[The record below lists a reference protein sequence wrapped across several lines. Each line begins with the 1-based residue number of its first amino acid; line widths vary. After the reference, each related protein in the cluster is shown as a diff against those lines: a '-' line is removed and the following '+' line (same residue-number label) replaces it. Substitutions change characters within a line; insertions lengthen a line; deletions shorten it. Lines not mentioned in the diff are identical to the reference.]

1 MPWLARQMVRLV
13 VVLFC
18 VTLLT
23 YMIVNILP
31 GDVAIVILGSLA
43 TPEDIA
49 GLRADLGLDRPML
62 VRYFDWLGS
71 ALSGDLG
78 RSYRS
83 GEPVVQA
90 ILDRLPVSLQL
101 MVMAQV
107 IALGIA
113 IPVALLSVRRP
124 GGIFDRISA
133 SAAFGF
139 LAMPNFML
147 GIVLIYLF
155 SVTFDLLPA
164 TGFTP
169 MSEGLWDNLE
179 SMILPSLTLGLIEWT
194 VLMRVLRSDLLT
206 TLKEDFIL
214 LARAKGLPQW
224 RVLLQHALRPSS
236 FTLITIL
243 GLNIGGLIGGA
254 VIVEQIFALPGV
266 GRLLLGAIFNRDLI
280 LVQGTVAFIAV
291 GFVVINFLVDMLYAV
306 LDPRVRHVRFRS

>member
-1 MPWLARQMVRLV
+1 MYWLARQVLRLV

-23 YMIVNILP
+23 YLIVNILP
-31 GDVAIVILGSLA
+31 GDVAIVILGTLA
-43 TPEDIA
+43 TPQDIA

-78 RSYRS
+78 RSYRN
-83 GEPVVQA
+83 GEPVAQA
-90 ILDRLPVSLQL
+90 IADRLPVSLQL
-101 MVMAQV
+101 MVMAQI

-113 IPVALLSVRRP
+113 VPAALLSVRRP
-124 GGIFDRISA
+124 GGLFDRMSA

-139 LAMPNFML
+139 LATPNFML
-147 GIVLIYLF
+147 GILLIYLF

-169 MSEGLWDNLE
+169 MSESLWGNFE

-214 LARAKGLPQW
+214 LARAKGLPPW

-236 FTLITIL
+236 FTLITVL

-266 GRLLLGAIFNRDLI
+266 GRLLLGGIFNRDLI
-280 LVQGTVAFIAV
+280 LVQGTVSFIAA
-291 GFVVINFLVDMLYAV
+291 GFVLINFLVDMLYAV
-306 LDPRVRHVRFRS
+306 LDPRVRYVRFRS

>member
-1 MPWLARQMVRLV
+1 MPWLARQLVRLV

-31 GDVAIVILGSLA
+31 GDVAIVILGNLA
-43 TPEDIA
+43 TPQDIA

-78 RSYRS
+78 RSYRN

-90 ILDRLPVSLQL
+90 IVDRLPVSLQL

-124 GGIFDRISA
+124 GGLIDRISA

-155 SVTFDLLPA
+155 SVSFDLLPA

-169 MSEGLWDNLE
+169 ISEGLWDNLE

-266 GRLLLGAIFNRDLI
+266 GRLLLGGIFNRDLI

>member
-1 MPWLARQMVRLV
+1 MPWLARQLVRLV

-31 GDVAIVILGSLA
+31 GDVAIVILGNLA

-78 RSYRS
+78 RSYRN

-101 MVMAQV
+101 MVMAQL

-113 IPVALLSVRRP
+113 IPVALLSARRP
-124 GGIFDRISA
+124 GGLFDRISA

-155 SVTFDLLPA
+155 SVSFDLLPA

-214 LARAKGLPQW
+214 LARAKGLPPW

-266 GRLLLGAIFNRDLI
+266 GRLLLGGIFNRDLI

>member
-1 MPWLARQMVRLV
+1 MHWLARQLLRLV
-13 VVLFC
+13 AVLFC

-23 YMIVNILP
+23 YLIVNILP

-43 TPEDIA
+43 TPQDIA
-49 GLRADLGLDRPML
+49 GLRADLGLDRPIL

-78 RSYRS
+78 RSYRNS
-83 GEPVVQA
+83 EPVAQA
-90 ILDRLPVSLQL
+90 IGARLPVSLEL
-101 MVMAQV
+101 MVMAQL

-113 IPVALLSVRRP
+113 IPTALLSVRRP
-124 GGIFDRISA
+124 GGLFDRISA

-139 LAMPNFML
+139 LAVPSFML
-147 GIVLIYLF
+147 GIVLIYVF
-155 SVTFDLLPA
+155 SVSLDLLPA

-169 MSEGLWDNLE
+169 LSESLWGNIE
-179 SMILPSLTLGLIEWT
+179 SMILPALSLGLIEWT

-214 LARAKGLPQW
+214 LARAKGLPPW
-224 RVLLQHALRPSS
+224 RVLLQHALRPSC

-243 GLNIGGLIGGA
+243 GLNVGGLIGGA

-266 GRLLLGAIFNRDLI
+266 GRLLLGGIFNRDLI
-280 LVQGTVAFIAV
+280 LVQGTVSFIAA
-291 GFVVINFLVDMLYAV
+291 GFVIINFLVDMLYAV
-306 LDPRVRHVRFRS
+306 LDPRVRHVRFRN

>member
-1 MPWLARQMVRLV
+1 VPWIVRQLVRLV

-43 TPEDIA
+43 TPQDIA

-78 RSYRS
+78 RSYRN
-83 GEPVVQA
+83 GEPVAQA

-113 IPVALLSVRRP
+113 IPVALLSVRKP
-124 GGIFDRISA
+124 GGLFDRISA

-169 MSEGLWDNLE
+169 MSEGLWDNFE

-214 LARAKGLPQW
+214 LARVKGLSPW

-266 GRLLLGAIFNRDLI
+266 GRLLLGGIFNRDLI

>member
-1 MPWLARQMVRLV
+1 MHWLARQLLRLV

-18 VTLLT
+18 VTLVT
-23 YMIVNILP
+23 FVIVNILP
-31 GDVAIVILGSLA
+31 GDIAIVILGTLA
-43 TPEDIA
+43 TPQDIA

-78 RSYRS
+78 RSYRN
-83 GEPVVQA
+83 GEPVAQA
-90 ILDRLPVSLQL
+90 IADRLPVSLELMILAQL
-101 MVMAQV
+101 V
-107 IALGIA
+107 ALGIA
-113 IPVALLSVRRP
+113 VPVALLSARKP
-124 GGIFDRISA
+124 GGFFDRLSA

-164 TGFTP
+164 TGFSP
-169 MSEGLWDNLE
+169 LSDGLWDNLE
-179 SMILPSLTLGLIEWT
+179 SMILPAQTLGLVEWT
-194 VLMRVLRSDLLT
+194 VLMRVLRADLLT

-214 LARAKGLPQW
+214 LARAKGLPPW
-224 RVLLQHALRPSS
+224 RVLMLHALRPSS

-266 GRLLLGAIFNRDLI
+266 GRLLLGGIFNRDLI
-280 LVQGTVAFIAV
+280 LVQGTVSFIAAA
-291 GFVVINFLVDMLYAV
+291 FVIINFLVDMLYAV

>member
-1 MPWLARQMVRLV
+1 MPWIFRQLARLV

-31 GDVAIVILGSLA
+31 GDVAIVILGNLA

-49 GLRADLGLDRPML
+49 GLRKDLGLDRPML

-78 RSYRS
+78 RSYRN

-169 MSEGLWDNLE
+169 MSEGLWDNFV
-179 SMILPSLTLGLIEWT
+179 SMILPSMTLGLIEWT

-214 LARAKGLPQW
+214 LARAKGLPPW

-266 GRLLLGAIFNRDLI
+266 GRLLLGGIFNRDLI

>member
-1 MPWLARQMVRLV
+1 MHWLARQVLRLA

-23 YMIVNILP
+23 YLIVNILP
-31 GDVAIVILGSLA
+31 GDVAMVILGSLA
-43 TPEDIA
+43 TPQDIA

-78 RSYRS
+78 RSYRN
-83 GEPVVQA
+83 GEPVAQA
-90 ILDRLPVSLQL
+90 IADRLPVSLQL
-101 MVMAQV
+101 MVMAQI

-113 IPVALLSVRRP
+113 VPAALLSVRRP
-124 GGIFDRISA
+124 GGLFDRMSA

-164 TGFTP
+164 TGFSP
-169 MSEGLWDNLE
+169 MSEGLWDNLV
-179 SMILPSLTLGLIEWT
+179 SMTLPALTLGLIEWT

-214 LARAKGLPQW
+214 LARAKGLPPW

-236 FTLITIL
+236 FTLITVL

-266 GRLLLGAIFNRDLI
+266 GRLLLGGIFNRDLI
-280 LVQGTVAFIAV
+280 LVQGTVSFIAA
-291 GFVVINFLVDMLYAV
+291 GFVLINFLVDMLYAV
-306 LDPRVRHVRFRS
+306 LDPRVRYARFRS

>member
-1 MPWLARQMVRLV
+1 MQWLLRQLVRLV

-23 YMIVNILP
+23 FFIVNILP

-43 TPEDIA
+43 TPQDIA

-78 RSYRS
+78 RSYRN
-83 GEPVVQA
+83 GEPVAQA

-101 MVMAQV
+101 MVMAQL

-169 MSEGLWDNLE
+169 MSEGLWDNFV

-214 LARAKGLPQW
+214 LARSKGLPPW

-266 GRLLLGAIFNRDLI
+266 GRLLLGGIFNRDLI
-280 LVQGTVAFIAV
+280 LVQGTVSFIAV

>member
-1 MPWLARQMVRLV
+1 MPWLARQLVRLV

-31 GDVAIVILGSLA
+31 GDVAIVILGNLA
-43 TPEDIA
+43 TPQDIA

-78 RSYRS
+78 RSYRN

-155 SVTFDLLPA
+155 SVSFDLLPA

-214 LARAKGLPQW
+214 LARAKGLPPW

-266 GRLLLGAIFNRDLI
+266 GRLLLGGIFNRDLI

>member
-1 MPWLARQMVRLV
+1 MPWLLRQLVRLV

-23 YMIVNILP
+23 FFIVNILP

-43 TPEDIA
+43 TPQDIA

-78 RSYRS
+78 RSYRN

-107 IALGIA
+107 VALGIA
-113 IPVALLSVRRP
+113 IPVALLSVRKP

-169 MSEGLWDNLE
+169 MSEGLWDNFV

-214 LARAKGLPQW
+214 LARAKGLPPW

-266 GRLLLGAIFNRDLI
+266 GRLLLGGIFNRDLI
-280 LVQGTVAFIAV
+280 LVQGTVSFIAV

>member
-1 MPWLARQMVRLV
+1 MHWLARQLLRLV

-23 YMIVNILP
+23 YFIVNILP

-43 TPEDIA
+43 TPQDIA

-78 RSYRS
+78 RSYRN
-83 GEPVVQA
+83 GEPVAQA
-90 ILDRLPVSLQL
+90 IADRLPVSLQL
-101 MVMAQV
+101 MVMAQLL
-107 IALGIA
+107 ALCIA

-124 GGIFDRISA
+124 GGFFDRLSA

-169 MSEGLWDNLE
+169 MSEGLWDNLV
-179 SMILPSLTLGLIEWT
+179 SMTLPALTLGLIEWT

-236 FTLITIL
+236 FTLITVL

-266 GRLLLGAIFNRDLI
+266 GRLLLGGIFNRDLI
-280 LVQGTVAFIAV
+280 LVQGTVSFIAA
-291 GFVVINFLVDMLYAV
+291 GFVLINFLVDMLYAV
-306 LDPRVRHVRFRS
+306 LDPRVRYARFRS

>member
-1 MPWLARQMVRLV
+1 MHWLARQLLRLV
-13 VVLFC
+13 AVLFC
-18 VTLLT
+18 VTLVTFL
-23 YMIVNILP
+23 IVNILP
-31 GDVAIVILGSLA
+31 GDVTIVILGTLA
-43 TPEDIA
+43 TPQDIA

-78 RSYRS
+78 RSYRN
-83 GEPVVQA
+83 GEPVAQA
-90 ILDRLPVSLQL
+90 IADRLPVSLELMILAQL
-101 MVMAQV
+101 V
-107 IALGIA
+107 ALGIA
-113 IPVALLSVRRP
+113 IPVALLSVRKP
-124 GGIFDRISA
+124 GGLFDRISA

-155 SVTFDLLPA
+155 SVSFDLLPA
-164 TGFTP
+164 TGFSP
-169 MSEGLWDNLE
+169 LSDGLWENLE
-179 SMILPSLTLGLIEWT
+179 SMILPALTLGLIEWT

-214 LARAKGLPQW
+214 LARAKGLPPW

-266 GRLLLGAIFNRDLI
+266 GRLLLGGIFNRDLI
-280 LVQGTVAFIAV
+280 LVQGTVSFIAA
-291 GFVVINFLVDMLYAV
+291 GFVIINFLVDMLYAV
-306 LDPRVRHVRFRS
+306 LDPRVRHVRFRN

>member
-1 MPWLARQMVRLV
+1 MPWLARQVVRLV
-13 VVLFC
+13 VELLC

-23 YMIVNILP
+23 YFIVNILP
-31 GDVAIVILGSLA
+31 GDVAIVILGTLA

-62 VRYFDWLGS
+62 VRYVDWLGS

-83 GEPVVQA
+83 GEPVAQA

-101 MVMAQV
+101 MVMAQI
-107 IALGIA
+107 IALGIS
-113 IPVALLSVRRP
+113 IPVALLSVRKP
-124 GGIFDRISA
+124 GGLFDRLSA

-169 MSEGLWDNLE
+169 MSEGLWDNFE

-214 LARAKGLPQW
+214 LARAKGLPPW

-266 GRLLLGAIFNRDLI
+266 GRLLLGGIFNRDLI
-280 LVQGTVAFIAV
+280 LVQGTVSFIAV

>member
-1 MPWLARQMVRLV
+1 VHWLARQLLRLV
-13 VVLFC
+13 AVLFC

-23 YMIVNILP
+23 FLIVNILP
-31 GDVAIVILGSLA
+31 GDVAVAILGGLA
-43 TPEDIA
+43 TPQDLA
-49 GLRADLGLDRPML
+49 GLRADLGLDRPLL

-78 RSYRS
+78 RSHRS
-83 GEPVVQA
+83 GEPVAQA
-90 ILDRLPVSLQL
+90 IIDRLPVSLQL
-101 MVMAQV
+101 MVMAQL

-113 IPVALLSVRRP
+113 VPAALFSVRRP
-124 GGIFDRISA
+124 GGLFDRLST
-133 SAAFGF
+133 STAFGF
-139 LAMPNFML
+139 LAVPNFML

-169 MSEGLWDNLE
+169 LSEGLWGNLE
-179 SMILPSLTLGLIEWT
+179 SMILPALTLGLIEWT

-214 LARAKGLPQW
+214 LARAKGLPPW
-224 RVLLQHALRPSS
+224 RVLLGHALRPSS
-236 FTLITIL
+236 FTLITIV

-266 GRLLLGAIFNRDLI
+266 GRLLLGGIFNRDLI
-280 LVQGTVAFIAV
+280 LVQGTVSFIAV
-291 GFVVINFLVDMLYAV
+291 AFVVVNFLVDMLYAV

>member
-1 MPWLARQMVRLV
+1 MPWIFRQLARLG
-13 VVLFC
+13 VVLLC

-31 GDVAIVILGSLA
+31 GDVAIVILGNLA

-78 RSYRS
+78 RSYRN

-169 MSEGLWDNLE
+169 MSEGLWDNFI
-179 SMILPSLTLGLIEWT
+179 SMILPSMTLGLIEWT

-214 LARAKGLPQW
+214 LARAKGLPPW

-266 GRLLLGAIFNRDLI
+266 GRLLLGGIFNRDLI

>member
-1 MPWLARQMVRLV
+1 
-13 VVLFC
+13 
-18 VTLLT
+18 
-23 YMIVNILP
+23 
-31 GDVAIVILGSLA
+31 
-43 TPEDIA
+43 
-49 GLRADLGLDRPML
+49 
-62 VRYFDWLGS
+62 
-71 ALSGDLG
+71 
-78 RSYRS
+78 
-83 GEPVVQA
+83 
-90 ILDRLPVSLQL
+90 
-101 MVMAQV
+101 
-107 IALGIA
+107 
-113 IPVALLSVRRP
+113 
-124 GGIFDRISA
+124 
-133 SAAFGF
+133 
-139 LAMPNFML
+139 
-147 GIVLIYLF
+147 
-155 SVTFDLLPA
+155 
-164 TGFTP
+164 

-214 LARAKGLPQW
+214 LARAKGLPPW

-266 GRLLLGAIFNRDLI
+266 GRLLLGGIFNRDLI

>member
-1 MPWLARQMVRLV
+1 VHWLARQVLRLA
-13 VVLFC
+13 VVLLC

-23 YMIVNILP
+23 YLIVNILP

-43 TPEDIA
+43 TPQDIA

-78 RSYRS
+78 RSYRN
-83 GEPVVQA
+83 GEPVAQA
-90 ILDRLPVSLQL
+90 IADRLPVSLQL
-101 MVMAQV
+101 MVMAQI

-113 IPVALLSVRRP
+113 VPVALLSVRRP
-124 GGIFDRISA
+124 GGLFDRMSA

-169 MSEGLWDNLE
+169 MSEGLWDNLV
-179 SMILPSLTLGLIEWT
+179 SMTLPALTLGLIEWT

-214 LARAKGLPQW
+214 LARAKGLPPW

-236 FTLITIL
+236 FTLITVL

-266 GRLLLGAIFNRDLI
+266 GRLLLGGIFNRDLI
-280 LVQGTVAFIAV
+280 LVQGTVSFIAA
-291 GFVVINFLVDMLYAV
+291 GFVLINFLVDMLYAV
-306 LDPRVRHVRFRS
+306 LDPRVRYARFRS

>member
-1 MPWLARQMVRLV
+1 MPWLARQLVRLV

-31 GDVAIVILGSLA
+31 GDVAIVILGNLA
-43 TPEDIA
+43 TPQDIA

-78 RSYRS
+78 RSYRN

-124 GGIFDRISA
+124 GGLFDRISA

-155 SVTFDLLPA
+155 SVSFDLLPA

-169 MSEGLWDNLE
+169 ISEGLWDNIE

-266 GRLLLGAIFNRDLI
+266 GRLLLGGIFNRDLI

-306 LDPRVRHVRFRS
+306 LDPRVRPA

>member
-1 MPWLARQMVRLV
+1 MPWLVRQVVRLV

-43 TPEDIA
+43 TPQDIA

-113 IPVALLSVRRP
+113 VPVALLSVRRP
-124 GGIFDRISA
+124 GGLFDRLSA

-169 MSEGLWDNLE
+169 MSEGLWDNFE

-214 LARAKGLPQW
+214 LARAKGLPPW

-266 GRLLLGAIFNRDLI
+266 GRLLLGGIFNRDLI

>member
-1 MPWLARQMVRLV
+1 MPWLARQLVRLV

-31 GDVAIVILGSLA
+31 GDVAIVILGNLA

-78 RSYRS
+78 RSYRN

-124 GGIFDRISA
+124 GGLFDRISA

-155 SVTFDLLPA
+155 SVSLDLLPA

-214 LARAKGLPQW
+214 LARAKGLPPW

-266 GRLLLGAIFNRDLI
+266 GRLLLGGIFNRDLI

>member
-1 MPWLARQMVRLV
+1 MPWIFRQLARLV

-31 GDVAIVILGSLA
+31 GDVAIVILGNLA

-78 RSYRS
+78 RSYRN

-169 MSEGLWDNLE
+169 MSEGLWDNFV
-179 SMILPSLTLGLIEWT
+179 SMILPSMTLGLIEWT

-214 LARAKGLPQW
+214 LARAKGLPPW

-266 GRLLLGAIFNRDLI
+266 GRLLLGGIFNRDLI

>member
-1 MPWLARQMVRLV
+1 MQWLLRQLVRLV

-23 YMIVNILP
+23 FFIVNILP

-43 TPEDIA
+43 TPQDIA

-78 RSYRS
+78 RSYRN
-83 GEPVVQA
+83 GEPVAQA

-107 IALGIA
+107 VALGIA

-169 MSEGLWDNLE
+169 MSEGLWDNFE

-214 LARAKGLPQW
+214 LARAKGLPPW

-266 GRLLLGAIFNRDLI
+266 GRLLLGGIFNRDLI
-280 LVQGTVAFIAV
+280 LVQGTVSFIAV

>member
-1 MPWLARQMVRLV
+1 MPWLARQLVRLV

-31 GDVAIVILGSLA
+31 GDVAIVILGNLA

-78 RSYRS
+78 RSYRN

-90 ILDRLPVSLQL
+90 IIDRLPVSLQL

-124 GGIFDRISA
+124 GGLFDRISA

-155 SVTFDLLPA
+155 SVSFDLLPA

-214 LARAKGLPQW
+214 LARAKGLPPW

-266 GRLLLGAIFNRDLI
+266 GRLLLGGIFNRDLI

>member
-1 MPWLARQMVRLV
+1 MHWLARQMLRLV

-23 YMIVNILP
+23 FVIVNILP
-31 GDVAIVILGSLA
+31 GDIAIVILGTLA
-43 TPEDIA
+43 TPQDIA

-71 ALSGDLG
+71 ALTGDLG
-78 RSYRS
+78 RSYRN

-90 ILDRLPVSLQL
+90 IVDRLPVSLQL

-155 SVTFDLLPA
+155 SITFDLLPA
-164 TGFTP
+164 TGFSP
-169 MSEGLWDNLE
+169 MSEGLWENIE

-266 GRLLLGAIFNRDLI
+266 GRLLLGGIFNRDLI
-280 LVQGTVAFIAV
+280 LVQGTVSFIAA
-291 GFVVINFLVDMLYAV
+291 GFVVVNFLVDMLYAV
-306 LDPRVRHVRFRS
+306 LDPRVRYARFRN

>member
-1 MPWLARQMVRLV
+1 MPWLVRQLVRLV

-169 MSEGLWDNLE
+169 MSEGLWDNFE

-266 GRLLLGAIFNRDLI
+266 GRLLLGGIFNRDLI

>member
-1 MPWLARQMVRLV
+1 MHWLARQVLRLV

-18 VTLLT
+18 VTLVT
-23 YMIVNILP
+23 FVIVNILP
-31 GDVAIVILGSLA
+31 GDIAIVILGTLA
-43 TPEDIA
+43 TPQDIA

-78 RSYRS
+78 RSYRN
-83 GEPVVQA
+83 GEPVAQA
-90 ILDRLPVSLQL
+90 IADRLPVSLELMILAQL
-101 MVMAQV
+101 V
-107 IALGIA
+107 ALGIA
-113 IPVALLSVRRP
+113 VPVALLSARKP
-124 GGIFDRISA
+124 GGFFDRLSA

-164 TGFTP
+164 TGFSP
-169 MSEGLWDNLE
+169 LSDGLWDNLE
-179 SMILPSLTLGLIEWT
+179 SMILPALTLGLVEWT
-194 VLMRVLRSDLLT
+194 VLMRVLRADLLT

-214 LARAKGLPQW
+214 LARAKGLPPW
-224 RVLLQHALRPSS
+224 RVLLLHALRPSS

-266 GRLLLGAIFNRDLI
+266 GRLLLGGIFNRDLI
-280 LVQGTVAFIAV
+280 LVQGTVSFIAAA
-291 GFVVINFLVDMLYAV
+291 FVIINFLVDMLYAV

>member
-1 MPWLARQMVRLV
+1 MPWLARQLVRLV

-31 GDVAIVILGSLA
+31 GDVAIVILGNLA

-78 RSYRS
+78 RSYRN

-90 ILDRLPVSLQL
+90 IVDRLPVSLQL

-124 GGIFDRISA
+124 GGLFDRISA

-164 TGFTP
+164 TGFTQ
-169 MSEGLWDNLE
+169 MSEGLWDNFE

-214 LARAKGLPQW
+214 LARAKGLPPW

-266 GRLLLGAIFNRDLI
+266 GRLLLGGIFNRDLI

>member
-1 MPWLARQMVRLV
+1 MPWLARQVVRLV

-31 GDVAIVILGSLA
+31 GDVAIVILGNLA

-78 RSYRS
+78 RSYRN

-124 GGIFDRISA
+124 GGLFDRISA

-155 SVTFDLLPA
+155 SVSLDLLPA

-169 MSEGLWDNLE
+169 ISEGLWDNFE

-214 LARAKGLPQW
+214 LARAKGLPPW

-266 GRLLLGAIFNRDLI
+266 GRLLLGGIFNRDLI

-306 LDPRVRHVRFRS
+306 LDPRIRHGHA

>member
-1 MPWLARQMVRLV
+1 MHWLARQVLRLT

-23 YMIVNILP
+23 FLIVNILP

-43 TPEDIA
+43 TPQDIA

-78 RSYRS
+78 RSYRN
-83 GEPVVQA
+83 GEPVAQA
-90 ILDRLPVSLQL
+90 IADRLPVSLQL
-101 MVMAQV
+101 MVMAQI

-113 IPVALLSVRRP
+113 VPVALLSVRRP
-124 GGIFDRISA
+124 GGLFDRMSA

-169 MSEGLWDNLE
+169 MSEGFWDNLV
-179 SMILPSLTLGLIEWT
+179 SMTLPALTLGLIEWT

-214 LARAKGLPQW
+214 LARAKGLPPW

-236 FTLITIL
+236 FTLITVL

-266 GRLLLGAIFNRDLI
+266 GRLLLGGIFNRDLI
-280 LVQGTVAFIAV
+280 LVQGTVSFIAA
-291 GFVVINFLVDMLYAV
+291 GFVLINFLVDMLYAV
-306 LDPRVRHVRFRS
+306 LDPRVRYARFRS

>member
-1 MPWLARQMVRLV
+1 MTWLSRQLVRLV
-13 VVLFC
+13 AVLLA

-23 YMIVNILP
+23 YFIVNILP
-31 GDVAIVILGSLA
+31 GDVAIVILGNLA

-49 GLRADLGLDRPML
+49 GLRRDMGLDRPML
-62 VRYFDWLGS
+62 VRYFEWLGS

-78 RSYRS
+78 RSYRTS
-83 GEPVVQA
+83 EPVAQA
-90 ILDRLPVSLQL
+90 IIGRLPVSLQL
-101 MVMAQV
+101 MVMAQLTA
-107 IALGIA
+107 IGIA
-113 IPVALLSVRRP
+113 IPAALLSVRKP

-133 SAAFGF
+133 ASAFGF
-139 LAMPNFML
+139 LAVPSFML
-147 GIVLIYLF
+147 GIVLIYVF
-155 SVTFDLLPA
+155 SVRFDLLPA

-179 SMILPSLTLGLIEWT
+179 SMILPALTLGLIEWT

-214 LARAKGLPQW
+214 LARAKGLPPW
-224 RVLLQHALRPSS
+224 RVLLGHALRPSS
-236 FTLITIL
+236 FTLITVL

-280 LVQGTVAFIAV
+280 LVQGTVTFIATS
-291 GFVVINFLVDMLYAV
+291 FVVINFLVDMLYAV

>member
-1 MPWLARQMVRLV
+1 MPWIVRQLVRLA

-43 TPEDIA
+43 TPQDIA

-78 RSYRS
+78 RSYRN

-113 IPVALLSVRRP
+113 IPVALLSVRKP
-124 GGIFDRISA
+124 GGFFDRISA

-169 MSEGLWDNLE
+169 MSEGLWDNLV
-179 SMILPSLTLGLIEWT
+179 SMILPSMTLGLIEWT

-214 LARAKGLPQW
+214 LARAKGLPPW

-266 GRLLLGAIFNRDLI
+266 GRLLLGGIFNRDLI

>member
-1 MPWLARQMVRLV
+1 MHWLARQLLRLV
-13 VVLFC
+13 AVLFC
-18 VTLLT
+18 VTLVTFL
-23 YMIVNILP
+23 IVNILP
-31 GDVAIVILGSLA
+31 GDVTIVILGTLA
-43 TPEDIA
+43 TPQDIA

-71 ALSGDLG
+71 ALTGDLG
-78 RSYRS
+78 RSYRN
-83 GEPVVQA
+83 GEPVAQA
-90 ILDRLPVSLQL
+90 IADRLPVSLELMILAQL
-101 MVMAQV
+101 V
-107 IALGIA
+107 ALGIA
-113 IPVALLSVRRP
+113 IPVALLSVRKP
-124 GGIFDRISA
+124 GGLFDRISA

-155 SVTFDLLPA
+155 SVSFDLLPA
-164 TGFTP
+164 TGFSP
-169 MSEGLWDNLE
+169 LSDGLWENLE
-179 SMILPSLTLGLIEWT
+179 SMILPALTLGLIEWT

-214 LARAKGLPQW
+214 LARAKGLPPW

-266 GRLLLGAIFNRDLI
+266 GRLLLGGIFNRDLI
-280 LVQGTVAFIAV
+280 LVQGTVSFIAA
-291 GFVVINFLVDMLYAV
+291 GFVIINFLVDMLYAV
-306 LDPRVRHVRFRS
+306 LDPRVRHVRFRN